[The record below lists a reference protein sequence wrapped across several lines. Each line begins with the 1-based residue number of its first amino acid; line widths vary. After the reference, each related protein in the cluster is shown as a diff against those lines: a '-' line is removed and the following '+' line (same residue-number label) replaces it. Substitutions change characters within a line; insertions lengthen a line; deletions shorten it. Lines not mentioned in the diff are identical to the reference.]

1 VTHSPADDELR
12 QLRAALASRPVI
24 DLAKG
29 VLMALHRCDEGTAFA
44 ELTRVSTESNTKVA
58 RIAQLLVAQV
68 VLPRPADVVDDVPL
82 RACAAVE
89 RWVRALPVP
98 TEPCSTPELRGSAA
112 RSMVGTAREPLA
124 PENGLRVR
132 HGDRP

>member
-1 VTHSPADDELR
+1 VPDLAAEQSEEDELQ

-29 VLMALHRCDEGTAFA
+29 VLMAVRRCDEETAFA
-44 ELTRVSTESNTKVA
+44 ELARVSMECNIKVA
-58 RIAQLLVAQV
+58 RLSQLLVDQV
-68 VLPRPADVVDDVPL
+68 LLPRPQVPPDDLPL

-98 TEPCSTPELRGSAA
+98 AEPP
-112 RSMVGTAREPLA
+112 TA
-124 PENGLRVR
+124 
-132 HGDRP
+132 